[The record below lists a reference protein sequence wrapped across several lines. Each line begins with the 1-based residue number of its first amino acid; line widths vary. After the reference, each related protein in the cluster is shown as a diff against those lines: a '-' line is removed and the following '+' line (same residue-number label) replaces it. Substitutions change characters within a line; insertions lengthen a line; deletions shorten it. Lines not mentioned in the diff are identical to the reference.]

1 MQGQLSQVVD
11 RKGLSDQVQA
21 GENGT
26 ADSQPHQENN
36 GAPVKK
42 ENSQSLTEEVTAVGE
57 EPPHQPQQLLDSE
70 REVNDAETEVQD
82 VGADAL
88 VAKKEEEM
96 MTQGQSLA
104 GEGCWKNY

>member
-21 GENGT
+21 GEDGT

-36 GAPVKK
+36 GATVTK
-42 ENSQSLTEEVTAVGE
+42 ENSQSLTEEVTVIEE
-57 EPPHQPQQLLDSE
+57 EPPHQPQQLPDSE
-70 REVNDAETEVQD
+70 REVIDAETEVQD
-82 VGADAL
+82 AGKDSL

-96 MTQGQSLA
+96 MTQEQSLA
-104 GEGCWKNY
+104 GEGCWKHY